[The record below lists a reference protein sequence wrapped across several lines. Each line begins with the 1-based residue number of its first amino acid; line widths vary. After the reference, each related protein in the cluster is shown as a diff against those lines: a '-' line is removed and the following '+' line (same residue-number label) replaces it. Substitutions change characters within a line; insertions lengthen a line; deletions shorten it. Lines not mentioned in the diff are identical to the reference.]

1 MDVDA
6 LDVLQDVDALDVAP
20 RDVRELHW
28 FRRAP
33 KLIQLRVSIG
43 GLSQAEP
50 QVVVPELGVRELSA
64 YVEHVGLKGDAL
76 YAVAEH
82 VEHDGLQVVQCV
94 GTRVL
99 ALVAFCEA
107 AAPLPAAV
115 VAPVPRAGTLS

>member
-6 LDVLQDVDALDVAP
+6 LDVIQDVDALDVAP

-50 QVVVPELGVRELSA
+50 QVVVTELGVCELSA
-64 YVEHVGLKGDAL
+64 YVEHVGRKGDAL

-82 VEHDGLQVVQCV
+82 VEYDGL
-94 GTRVL
+94 
-99 ALVAFCEA
+99 
-107 AAPLPAAV
+107 
-115 VAPVPRAGTLS
+115 